1 MQRRSSIEM
10 DRLVVGS
17 IEWVESQALL
27 KESSRDLEKVVF
39 KGLRSAG
46 FQLLSFLQ
54 LLPESYYFTVVWVEL

>member
-17 IEWVESQALL
+17 IEWVERQTLL
-27 KESSRDLEKVVF
+27 EESCSDLEKVVF

-54 LLPESYYFTVVWVEL
+54 LLPESYNFTVVWVEL

>member
-46 FQLLSFLQ
+46 FQLLCFLQ
-54 LLPESYYFTVVWVEL
+54 LLPESYYFTVVWVKL

>member
-17 IEWVESQALL
+17 IEGVERKALL
-27 KESSRDLEKVVF
+27 EESCSDLEKVVF

-46 FQLLSFLQ
+46 FQLLSLLQ
-54 LLPESYYFTVVWVEL
+54 LLPESHDFRIIWVEL